1 KQKRTDPEA
10 ILFGQFI
17 EEYLKH
23 LKAITKNPKNY
34 KNVEWSIL
42 RQLSCPVDDNYL
54 DRFVV
59 IKPPTLKFT

>member
-1 KQKRTDPEA
+1 MKGVEIDH
-10 ILFGQFI
+10 LFYNKI
-17 EEYLKH
+17 SDLT
-23 LKAITKNPKNY
+23 LN
-34 KNVEWSIL
+34 IL

>member
-1 KQKRTDPEA
+1 MPTDINHNQLNSCYNSLVMHLPYDDPVMAFFWAKRFP
-10 ILFGQFI
+10 
-17 EEYLKH
+17 
-23 LKAITKNPKNY
+23 N
-34 KNVEWSIL
+34 IL